1 MESPPRIGRVRPQ
14 WSVLL
19 KGVPLSL
26 PPVPR
31 LVSFAMTPTHHV
43 LWVGELEGSFG
54 VLSFVDA
61 RVSPG
66 L

>member
-1 MESPPRIGRVRPQ
+1 MESPPRIGRVRSQ

-31 LVSFAMTPTHHV
+31 PVSFAMTPTHHV

-54 VLSFVDA
+54 VLSWM
-61 RVSPG
+61 PG
-66 L
+66 SVQAFE